1 MEESKMKELM
11 IDYLEGNLT
20 GELNSFV
27 ANHIKKNKKW
37 TREYENLKEV
47 VELMENNEELSPPP
61 SLKEGF
67 DNMLA
72 KEMGE
77 PELAIEDDQPG
88 LTKTIYWNSPRMWMQ
103 IAASV
108 TILIIGLIAGYK
120 LTSNAN
126 QEEILTLRKEMEVTK
141 MLVLSSLNNQ
151 SASSRINAVNASYQI
166 STMDDDIINAL
177 IQTMDTDENAN
188 VRLAAID
195 ALSKFADEE
204 KVRTAL
210 IESLSTQE
218 KPVVQI
224 ALINLMVQ
232 LKEERAKNVLQQ
244 IIDDEASIS
253 VVKDEASYGI
263 YRL

>member
-1 MEESKMKELM
+1 MKELM

-27 ANHIKKNKKW
+27 ANHIKKNEKW

-47 VELMENNEELSPPP
+47 VELMENNEELTPPP

-67 DNMLA
+67 DDMLA

-77 PELAIEDDQPG
+77 PELAIEDIQPEP
-88 LTKTIYWNSPRMWMQ
+88 TKTVYWNTTRMWMQ

-126 QEEILTLRKEMEVTK
+126 QEEILALRKEMEVTK
-141 MLVLSSLNNQ
+141 TLVLSSLSNQ

-166 STMDDDIINAL
+166 TAMDDDIINAL

-195 ALSKFADEE
+195 ALSEFVDEE
-204 KVRTAL
+204 KVRLAL
-210 IESLSTQE
+210 IESLSTQD
-218 KPVVQI
+218 KPIVQI
-224 ALINLMVQ
+224 ALINLMIQ
-232 LKEERAKNVLQQ
+232 LKEGRAKKAFQQ

-253 VVKDEASYGI
+253 VVKDEASYGV